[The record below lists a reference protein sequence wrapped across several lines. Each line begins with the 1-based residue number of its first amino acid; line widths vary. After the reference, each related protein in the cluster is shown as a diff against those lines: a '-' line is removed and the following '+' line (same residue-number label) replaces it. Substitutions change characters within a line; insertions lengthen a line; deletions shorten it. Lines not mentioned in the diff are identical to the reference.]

1 MLDGFTLN
9 PGDLSWDRLQA
20 LGQCTVYDRTPPGE
34 VLDRAHD
41 AQIVLTNKVVLARET
56 IVASP
61 NLKNIGVMAT
71 GINVVDLAATCE
83 RGIVVTN
90 VPSYATPSVAQMV
103 FAHVLNLTQHVA
115 SHAEAARMGRWTTA
129 ADWCFWDYSLVE
141 LAGLTLGIVGL
152 GETGR
157 ATAELAHA
165 FGMNVVATTRTVSDI
180 PDYVRTIDLDTLF
193 RTSDVVSLHC
203 PLTPETTGLV
213 NRQRLALM
221 KQSALLINTGRGP
234 LVDEAALAEVL
245 NAGGIA
251 GAGLDVLSVEPPA
264 ADNPLLSA
272 RNCYITPHI
281 AWATRASRERLL
293 ECVVENVAAFLVG
306 APLNVVT

>member
-1 MLDGFTLN
+1 
-9 PGDLSWDRLQA
+9 
-20 LGQCTVYDRTPPGE
+20 
-34 VLDRAHD
+34 
-41 AQIVLTNKVVLARET
+41 
-56 IVASP
+56 
-61 NLKNIGVMAT
+61 
-71 GINVVDLAATCE
+71 
-83 RGIVVTN
+83 
-90 VPSYATPSVAQMV
+90 
-103 FAHVLNLTQHVA
+103 
-115 SHAEAARMGRWTTA
+115 MGRWTTA